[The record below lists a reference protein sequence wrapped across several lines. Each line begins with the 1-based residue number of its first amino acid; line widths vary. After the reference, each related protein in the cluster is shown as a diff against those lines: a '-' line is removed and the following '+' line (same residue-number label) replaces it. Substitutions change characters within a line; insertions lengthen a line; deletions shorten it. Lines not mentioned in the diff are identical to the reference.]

1 MTTEHAEPRS
11 DTRQVRWLLTGAT
24 LAFYL
29 VTLRG
34 YGYFRD
40 ELYYLAC
47 GRHLGLGYVDQPP
60 LIGWLAAGVRG
71 TLGTSLPALRLL
83 PALAAAATV
92 WVSMRMA
99 ARLGGGRFAQGL
111 AGLATALAPVYLSL
125 FSIFSMNAF
134 DVLAWALLWWLA
146 VALLDRPE
154 VNGAGESSVGTA
166 PPDPRLW
173 LVFGLVAG
181 LGLENKI
188 SVLFLGM
195 GLAVGLLVAR
205 RWDVLRSRWLWLG
218 GALAVLLFVPYVAWQ
233 VAHGWPTLEFM
244 HNARLHKNVALSPWS
259 FFAAQILQAGPVAL
273 PVWISGLLL
282 LLGLRRGRPWRALGW
297 AYLAIL
303 AVMTFS
309 HAKPYYL
316 GPAYTLLFAAG
327 GVAIEGWTAGARARK
342 LRPVALTVLAVG
354 GAMIA
359 PLAKPLLSE
368 DHLVRYSRA
377 LGVQAETDEHHEVGR
392 LDQFFADM
400 HGWPELAQAVARVY
414 DRLPP
419 ADRARAC
426 VFGQNYGEAG
436 AVDLFGP
443 ALGVPGAISAHNSYF
458 LWGPG
463 HCTGEVMIV
472 IGDDR
477 QRLEELFSSV
487 EDAGTFTCVD
497 CMPYENHQTLWV
509 ARGLK
514 GPVADLWPSIKNYN

>member
-1 MTTEHAEPRS
+1 MTDQRLGAP
-11 DTRQVRWLLTGAT
+11 QVRWLLTGGT

-29 VTLRG
+29 LTLRG

-60 LIGWLAAGVRG
+60 AIGWLAAAVRA

-92 WVSMRMA
+92 WIAMRIA

-111 AGLATALAPVYLSL
+111 AGLATLLAPVCLSL

-146 VALLDRPE
+146 VALLDRPD
-154 VNGAGESSVGTA
+154 GAGEDTQA
-166 PPDPRLW
+166 PARRADPRLW
-173 LVFGLVAG
+173 LLFGLVAG
-181 LGLENKI
+181 IGLENKI

-195 GLAVGLLVAR
+195 GLAAGLLVAR
-205 RWDVLRSRWLWLG
+205 RWDVLRSPWLWAG
-218 GALAVLLFVPYVAWQ
+218 GALAGLLFVPHLVWQ
-233 VAHGWPTLEFM
+233 ATHGWPTLEFM
-244 HNARLHKNVALSPWS
+244 ENARLHKNAVLSPWG
-259 FFAAQILQAGPVAL
+259 FFAAQILLAGPLAL
-273 PVWISGLLL
+273 PVWISGLAF
-282 LLGLRRGRPWRALGW
+282 LLGLRRARPWRALGW
-297 AYLAIL
+297 AYVAIL
-303 AVMTFS
+303 VVMTFS

-327 GVAIEGWTAGARARK
+327 GVALEGWTAGARVRR
-342 LRPVALTVLAVG
+342 LRPALVGVLLAG
-354 GAMIA
+354 GALIA

-368 DHLVRYSRA
+368 DRLVRYSRA
-377 LGVQAETDEHHEVGR
+377 LGIQPGTDERHEIGR

-414 DRLPP
+414 ARLPE
-419 ADRARAC
+419 ADRSRAC
-426 VFGQNYGEAG
+426 VFGRNYGEAG

-443 ALGVPGAISAHNSYF
+443 ALGVPGAISSHNSYF

-463 HCTGEVMIV
+463 GCTGEVLVV
-472 IGDDR
+472 IGGGR
-477 QRLEELFSSV
+477 ESLEEKFASV

-514 GPVADLWPSIKNYN
+514 QPLAQAWPAIKSYN